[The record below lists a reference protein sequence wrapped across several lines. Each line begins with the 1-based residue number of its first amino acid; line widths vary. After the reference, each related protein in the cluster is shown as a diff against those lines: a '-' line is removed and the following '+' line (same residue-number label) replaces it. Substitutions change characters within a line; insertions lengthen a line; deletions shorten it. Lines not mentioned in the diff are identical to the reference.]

1 MFSVPK
7 NITRWALISLCVN
20 ALFLIVLGGVLGGI
34 SKSSGEN
41 ETFVFLREQKQKL
54 SYVADRP
61 ETKVIR
67 PGLQGIDLL
76 SLARQHKW
84 TYEQWVAQLEE
95 EAIATVEAQPPRLTV
110 LLGDSLSLWFPV
122 TLLPTNRN
130 WLNQGISGET
140 TRGLFKR
147 LPILERTRPET
158 IFLMIGINDL
168 LRGIDDFTLLNNYE
182 NIIKDLRLVH
192 PHSQIVVQSILP
204 HGGEKATWEGKKRLL
219 KISQSRIRELNQ
231 QLRAIAQKQGA
242 FYLNLHPLFTDQHGE
257 LRSELSTDGL
267 HLNEQGYMVWRTAI
281 ELYSQVKL
289 NQPD

>member
-7 NITRWALISLCVN
+7 NITRWALISLSVN
-20 ALFLIVLGGVLGGI
+20 TLFLIVLGGVLGGVP
-34 SKSSGEN
+34 KSSGQN
-41 ETFVFLREQKQKL
+41 ETFVFLREQKQNL
-54 SYVADRP
+54 SDVVDRP
-61 ETKVIR
+61 EAKVIR
-67 PGLQGIDLL
+67 PGFQGIDLL
-76 SLARQHKW
+76 NLARQHKW

-95 EAIATVEAQPPRLTV
+95 EAIATVEAKPQRLTV

-122 TLLPTNRN
+122 ALLPTNRN

-147 LPILERTRPET
+147 LGILERTRPET

-168 LRGIDDFTLLNNYE
+168 LRGIDDFTLLDNYE

-242 FYLNLHPLFTDQHGE
+242 FYLNLHPLFTDQQGE

-267 HLNEQGYMVWRTAI
+267 HLNDQGYMVWRTAI

>member
-7 NITRWALISLCVN
+7 KMTRWALISLSVN
-20 ALFLIVLGGVLGGI
+20 ALFLIVLGSVLGGVP
-34 SKSSGEN
+34 KSSKEQ
-41 ETFVFLREQKQKL
+41 ETNVSLYEPKQKL
-54 SYVADRP
+54 SYVADRLVK
-61 ETKVIR
+61 KVSR
-67 PGLQGIDLL
+67 PSLQGIDLL
-76 SLARQHKW
+76 SFARQNKW
-84 TYEQWVAQLEE
+84 TYEQWLAQLEE
-95 EAIATVEAQPPRLTV
+95 EAIATVEKKPQRLTV
-110 LLGDSLSLWFPV
+110 LLGDSLSLWFPA

-147 LPILERTRPET
+147 LSLLERTRPET

-182 NIIKDLRLVH
+182 NIVKDLRLVH

-242 FYLNLHPLFTDQHGE
+242 FYLNLHPLFTDQDGQ
-257 LRSELSTDGL
+257 LRGELSTDGL

-289 NQPD
+289 NQPN

>member
-1 MFSVPK
+1 MLGS
-7 NITRWALISLCVN
+7 
-20 ALFLIVLGGVLGGI
+20 VLGDVP
-34 SKSSGEN
+34 KSSGEN

-61 ETKVIR
+61 GAKLIR

-76 SLARQHKW
+76 GLARQNKW

-95 EAIATVEAQPPRLTV
+95 EAIATVEAKPQRLTV

-140 TRGLFKR
+140 TRGLFRR
-147 LPILERTRPET
+147 LDILERTRPET

-182 NIIKDLRLVH
+182 NIVKDLRLVH
-192 PHSQIVVQSILP
+192 PHSQIVIQSILP
-204 HGGEKATWEGKKRLL
+204 HGGETATWEGKKRLL
-219 KISQSRIRELNQ
+219 KIPQSRIRELNQ

-242 FYLNLHPLFTDQHGE
+242 FYLDLHPLFTDQDGQ